1 MCIKAIRFAFVNRD
15 AFNMRRPDTAE
26 EVPEWIGELLS
37 EINHD
42 LNPFEVSERLA
53 HCIFQDDRTGAYFC
67 ECHVKASKIIE
78 HGTTDVPLD
87 PEDQGDYRANRLVV
101 EDAYAFR
108 VMKDDAKR
116 GRHFSNIVAEY
127 TKEFDA
133 AHPLKIIGGQHRF
146 EALKEALAEEIDNHH
161 GLKIYLGLTM
171 DQRLDAQ
178 LISNTNIATSSD
190 LFDRM
195 QETYKGPQLRDWCQR
210 VRLLTAGEDF
220 SDRAGR
226 GVAITVRMART
237 FITNYYRGRAAAVG
251 DFGKTDTTPV
261 LSPSGQIDEAWDRLR
276 DGTSGLWDNADLQGA
291 GREFS
296 RLIQAQRQA
305 FVRRNPKPPV
315 DRPEKAMNAAVLSA
329 WAYVAGLLSGNEIR
343 LARHYALADTAG
355 KDPLNAVELA
365 RARHRTDPDTYRGL
379 GFRTDPKERGRM
391 VELFYLQAE
400 EGAGIT
406 RRAIELAIAKY
417 HAKQAQLEVAK
428 VEARGG

>member
-1 MCIKAIRFAFVNRD
+1 M
-15 AFNMRRPDTAE
+15 AE
-26 EVPEWIGELLS
+26 EGPEWIRKLLA
-37 EINHD
+37 EIDAD
-42 LNPFEVSERLA
+42 LDPYEASERLV
-53 HCIFQDDRTGAYFC
+53 HCVFQDERTGAYFC

-78 HGTTDVPLD
+78 FGTTDVPLD
-87 PEDQGDYRANRLVV
+87 PNDQGDYRANRLVV

-127 TKEFDA
+127 TKDFDA
-133 AHPLKIIGGQHRF
+133 GYPLKIIGGQHRF
-146 EALKEALAEEIDNHH
+146 EALNEALTGGVDNYH
-161 GLKIYLGLTM
+161 GLKIYLGLSM

-210 VRLLTAGEDF
+210 VRLLADGEDF

-237 FITNYYRGRAAAVG
+237 FITNYYRGRAAAG
-251 DFGKTDTTPV
+251 GEFDKTDTTPI

-276 DGTSGLWDNADLQGA
+276 DGTLGLWDDTGLQRA
-291 GREFS
+291 GQEFS

-305 FVRRNPKPPV
+305 FADRNPKPPI

-329 WAYVAGLLSGNEIR
+329 WAYVAGLLSGTATR
-343 LARHYALADTAG
+343 LVRHYNLADTAG

-379 GFRTDPKERGRM
+379 GFRTDAKERGRL
-391 VELFYLQAE
+391 VELFYLQGE
-400 EGAGIT
+400 DGLGIT
-406 RRAIELAIAKY
+406 KRAIELVIAKY
-417 HAKQAQLEVAK
+417 HAKQAQLEVVK
-428 VEARGG
+428 VEARGD

>member
-1 MCIKAIRFAFVNRD
+1 MADEA
-15 AFNMRRPDTAE
+15 
-26 EVPEWIGELLS
+26 PEWIRPLLE
-37 EINHD
+37 EIDAD
-42 LNPFEVSERLA
+42 LDPFERSERLA
-53 HCIFQDDRTGAYFC
+53 LCVFQDDRTGAYFC

-78 HGTTDVPLD
+78 VGTTDVPLD
-87 PEDQGDYRANRLVV
+87 PNDQGEYRANRLVV

-133 AHPLKIIGGQHRF
+133 THPLKIIGGQHRF
-146 EALKEALAEEIDNHH
+146 EALNEALAQEVNNYH

-210 VRLLTAGEDF
+210 VGLLADGEDF

-237 FITNYYRGRAAAVG
+237 FITNYFRGNAAVG
-251 DFGKTDTTPV
+251 GDFERTDTTPV
-261 LSPSGQIDEAWDRLR
+261 LSPSGQIDEAWDALR
-276 DGTSGLWDNADLQGA
+276 DGTPGLWDDADLQRA

-296 RLIQAQRQA
+296 RLIQAQRRA
-305 FVRRNPKPPV
+305 FEGLNPKPPV

-329 WAYVAGLLSGNEIR
+329 WAYVAGLLSGNEVR
-343 LARHYALADTAG
+343 LTRHYALSDTAG
-355 KDPLNAVELA
+355 RDPLNAVELS

-391 VELFYLQAE
+391 VELFSLQAE
-400 EGAGIT
+400 DGAGISK
-406 RRAIELAIAKY
+406 RGIELAIAKY
-417 HAKQAQLEVAK
+417 HAKQAQLEVVK
-428 VEARGG
+428 VEARGN